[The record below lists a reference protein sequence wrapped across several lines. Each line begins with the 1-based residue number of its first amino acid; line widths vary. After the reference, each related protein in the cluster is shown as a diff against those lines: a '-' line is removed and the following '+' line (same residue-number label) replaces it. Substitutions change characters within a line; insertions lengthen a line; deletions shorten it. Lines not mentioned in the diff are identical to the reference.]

1 MTLVSKR
8 EISSCVLEDFI
19 SDSAED
25 LGFAKRAERPVL
37 VVIGNGMVG
46 HYFLTRAK
54 ENDLCD
60 VYEIVVIGAEGDPAY
75 DRVAL
80 SSYMTKASRSDLSLV
95 GPEDYRGLTVY
106 LGEKVSEI
114 DRNSKKVLTQSGK
127 RIKYDLLI
135 LATGSVPFVPNI
147 DGFNLNYCHVYRTFD
162 DLDKIR
168 HSAGNCRR
176 AVVVGGG
183 LLGLEAA
190 GALRELG
197 VLVDIVE
204 FANRPLPL
212 QLDEGGGATV
222 RRYLEEMNLGLH
234 FSVGVSSIE
243 SDSSGKVNSV
253 VLSDGRRLLTD
264 MVVFATGVR
273 PADQL
278 ARQSGLDI
286 GPKGGVAVDSH
297 CRSSDPVIFAIGE
310 CASING
316 VSYGLVAPGNEMA
329 AVLADHLSG
338 RESMFESADLS
349 TKLKLLGVEV
359 ASFGDYFGQTEG
371 SLDVTFMDSISKTY
385 KKLILSNDARRLL
398 GGILVGDVSSYGILR
413 SMAGSSTELE
423 FDVEQLLLSTN
434 ESPIGVGGLDPGA
447 IVCSCNN
454 VSSAQIRSTIVD
466 RECWD
471 LGSLKMASKAGTGCG
486 SCIGLM
492 KSILEDQCA
501 SAGLEVSK
509 AVCEHFSYSRQELFD
524 LISIKRI
531 ESFNRL
537 IAEYGNGLG
546 CDICKPMVALI
557 FASRYSRHPHHGEM
571 ASLQDTND
579 FVLANLQKDGS
590 YSVIPRIPG
599 GEITPEGLVTIGTI
613 AREFNLYT
621 KITGAQRIDMLGA
634 RLEDLPAIWG
644 RLVEHGFESGHA
656 YGKALRTVKS
666 CVGSTW
672 CRFGVQDSVG
682 LAVKLELRY
691 RGLRAP
697 HKVKAGVSGCARE
710 CAEAKG
716 KDIGVIAT
724 ERGWNLYVGGN
735 GGFAPRHAELLA
747 GDLDEE
753 TLIRYIDRYLI
764 YYIRTAD
771 RLQRTASWIEAL
783 DGGIQHLV
791 DVVVNDS
798 LGIASELEVD
808 MANHVAS
815 YSDEWNEVLSDP
827 VKLERFRSFI
837 NRPDQADTS
846 ITFVPERSQH
856 RPATPVNIRSENAE
870 AGFEDKI
877 TAADATSKWVGIC
890 EFAHLT
896 PDRPVA
902 ALIQGR
908 QIAVVRTHDG
918 SVYAVD
924 NRDPFSGA
932 NVMSR
937 GLIGSKQGKKVIIS
951 PMYKQAFDLDTGICI
966 DDQITSI
973 RKANARVRS
982 GKVEVCW

>member
-1 MTLVSKR
+1 MTLVSKQ
-8 EISSCVLEDFI
+8 EIPSRVLADFI

-25 LGFAKRAERPVL
+25 LGFAKRAEKPVL

-46 HYFLTRAK
+46 HYFLNKAK
-54 ENDLCD
+54 ENGLCD
-60 VYEIVVIGAEGDPAY
+60 VYEIVVIGAEDDPAY

-80 SSYMTKASRSDLSLV
+80 SSYMTNASRSDLSLV
-95 GPEDYRGLTVY
+95 GPEDYKDLTVY
-106 LGEKVSEI
+106 LGEEVSEI
-114 DRNSKKVLTQSGK
+114 DRSSKKVLTQSGK
-127 RIKYDLLI
+127 RIKYDLLV
-135 LATGSVPFVPNI
+135 LATGSVPFVPNVK
-147 DGFNLNYCHVYRTFD
+147 GFNLTYCHVYRTFN

-168 HSAGNCRR
+168 HSAKSCRR

-197 VLVDIVE
+197 VAVDILE
-204 FANRPLPL
+204 FADRPLPL

-222 RRYLEEMNLGLH
+222 RRYLEEMDLGLY
-234 FSVGVSSIE
+234 FSVGLASIE
-243 SDSSGKVNSV
+243 SDESGKVSSV
-253 VLSDGRRLLTD
+253 VLSDNRRLQAD

-278 ARQSGLDI
+278 ARQSGLEI
-286 GPKGGVAVDSH
+286 GPKGGVAVDPH
-297 CRSSDPVIFAIGE
+297 CQSSDPSIFAIGE
-310 CASING
+310 CASVNG
-316 VSYGLVAPGNEMA
+316 VSYGLVAPGNQMA
-329 AVLADHLSG
+329 AVLAEFLSG
-338 RESMFESADLS
+338 RESMFESADMS

-398 GGILVGDVSSYGILR
+398 GGILVGDVSSYGVLR
-413 SMAGSSTELE
+413 TMVGSSTDLE
-423 FDVEQLLLSTN
+423 FDVEQLLLPGN
-434 ESPIGVGGLDPGA
+434 GSPIGVGKLDAGA

-454 VSSAQIRSTIVD
+454 VSFAQIRSTIVEG
-466 RECWD
+466 ECWD

-486 SCIGLM
+486 SCIGLV

-509 AVCEHFSYSRQELFD
+509 AVCEHFNYSRQELFD
-524 LISIKRI
+524 LISVKGI
-531 ESFNRL
+531 ETFNRL
-537 IAEYGNGLG
+537 ITEYGSGIG
-546 CDICKPMVALI
+546 CDICKPMVASI

-590 YSVIPRIPG
+590 YSVVPRIPA
-599 GEITPEGLVTIGTI
+599 GEITPEGLVIIGTI

-621 KITGAQRIDMLGA
+621 KITGAQRIDMFGA

-644 RLVEHGFESGHA
+644 RLVENGFESGHA

-672 CRFGVQDSVG
+672 CRYGVQDSVG
-682 LAVKLELRY
+682 LAVELELRY

-697 HKVKAGVSGCARE
+697 HKIKAGVSGCARE

-724 ERGWNLYVGGN
+724 EKGWNLYVGGN
-735 GGFAPRHAELLA
+735 GGFTPRHAELLA
-747 GDLDEE
+747 GDLDKE
-753 TLIRYIDRYLI
+753 TLIRYIDRYLM

-771 RLQRTASWIEAL
+771 RLQRTAQWIEAL
-783 DGGIQHLV
+783 GGIQHLI
-791 DVVVNDS
+791 DVVVGDS
-798 LGIASELEVD
+798 LGIASELESD
-808 MANHVAS
+808 MASHVAS

-827 VKLERFRSFI
+827 VKLERFQSFI
-837 NRPDQADTS
+837 NHPDQSDSS

-856 RPATPVNIRSENAE
+856 RPATPVNIRTENAE
-870 AGFEDKI
+870 AGFGEKTTGAGDR
-877 TAADATSKWVGIC
+877 SKWVGIC
-890 EFAHLT
+890 EVAHLT

-902 ALIQGR
+902 ALIDGR
-908 QIAVVRTHDG
+908 QIAVVRTYDG

-937 GLIGSKQGKKVIIS
+937 GLVGSKQGKKVIIS

-966 DDQITSI
+966 DDQTTSI
-973 RKANARVRS
+973 RTANARVRS